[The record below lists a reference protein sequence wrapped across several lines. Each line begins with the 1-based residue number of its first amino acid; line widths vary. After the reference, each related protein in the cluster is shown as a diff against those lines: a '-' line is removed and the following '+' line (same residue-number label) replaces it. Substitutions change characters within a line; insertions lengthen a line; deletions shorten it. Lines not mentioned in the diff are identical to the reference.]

1 MIVIVMLFRGEHKR
15 ETPFQFNLQKNVQ
28 DLMSSKGEDCLKR
41 NVRYPTLPLL
51 NSV

>member
-28 DLMSSKGEDCLKR
+28 DLMSSKGEDCL
-41 NVRYPTLPLL
+41 
-51 NSV
+51 